1 MARFYTPWSNFV
13 KWLQARA
20 RKSTLAGR
28 RQFETDILQRALGL
42 DKFKA
47 ILSLNLYLNHQL
59 ISDSILGFWG
69 RGLDMV
75 LLGNWLL
82 LRLLLDSD
90 GIIKII

>member
-1 MARFYTPWSNFV
+1 M

-59 ISDSILGFWG
+59 ISDSSLEFWG